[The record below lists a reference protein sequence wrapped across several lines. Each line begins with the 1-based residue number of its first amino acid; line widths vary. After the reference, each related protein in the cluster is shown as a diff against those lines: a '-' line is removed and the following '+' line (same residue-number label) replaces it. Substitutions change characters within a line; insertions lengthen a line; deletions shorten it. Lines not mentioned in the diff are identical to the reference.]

1 MLRITLAG
9 LRAHKLRTLL
19 TGIAIMIGVS
29 FLAGTLIYGDTAKA
43 AFYDDLA
50 RPGVGVDVAV
60 IDDFGFGRDR
70 TVDAALLE
78 RVRGLPGVAQADGRV
93 VANLAMLDRN
103 GRVLSNEGRVG
114 YATSVPTTPGMS
126 MFRTVAG
133 RPPGGAGEA
142 ALDEPTA
149 ARQRIT
155 IGDTVTVLDS
165 EGEPRQL
172 QVVGLTDFGA
182 TPVFKGWSVLTLSAP
197 DLGTLTDASGYASVV
212 IAAVPGTDPADLRST
227 VSAAVGA
234 EHRVI
239 TGERFR
245 AELAEGSAKYVEGFL
260 ITLLASAIVALVVA
274 CLVVYNTFT
283 ILVAQRSRE
292 LALLRCVG
300 TSRRQIFGLVIGEAV
315 LVGLLAS
322 AGGVLFSAVVGRV
335 MLVGRDVVGGG
346 VPDHPLVI
354 APGTVVVAL
363 VVGTVTTV
371 ASGVL
376 PAMAAG
382 RVAPLAALREATSSE
397 PDVHN
402 ARRRMISRTIRGAA
416 AIALALGGLAL
427 TGLGL
432 GRGFAGTPAVLGGAM
447 VVFVAI
453 VIALP
458 LVVARLARIVGW
470 LPTRLLGVTGSLA
483 AANAQ
488 RNPRRFAAT
497 TTALMI
503 GIALMS
509 LFTVVLST
517 AREQADLEIAENFP
531 FDFVLDGVSVTR
543 GQDVLPDALVAG
555 LRQRSEFD
563 TVARTRIDA
572 AFIDGD
578 RTTVSAIEPPA
589 ASDSVPPGD
598 GARPDGLEPEI
609 TDGRL
614 ADLAA
619 GTVALRRAF
628 ADDAGLGV
636 GDTVRVD
643 DFDDRGWDARVVA
656 LYDDA
661 PVDGDVL
668 MDWSDF
674 AVHFGHRG
682 DQVLIRRASGVN
694 AAAAGA
700 ALDEVLI
707 QYPLVAVTS
716 QAERREAL
724 TAELDKR
731 LIQFGGLLG
740 MSTLIAI
747 LGIMDT
753 LALSVLERTRESA
766 TLRAL
771 GLGRRQLRV
780 MLLVE
785 ALLMALVGALIGVAF
800 GLVFGWLTAFELIDA
815 YGRGAPSVPVLQL
828 AGYVTLAAL
837 AGMLASVLP
846 ARRAAR
852 ASVVSAMADT

>member
-9 LRAHKLRTLL
+9 LRVHKLRTLL
-19 TGIAIMIGVS
+19 TGIAITIGVS

-50 RPGVGVDVAV
+50 RPGVGVDVA
-60 IDDFGFGRDR
+60 IFDGFGGDR
-70 TVDAALLE
+70 PVNPNLLDH
-78 RVRGLPGVAQADGRV
+78 VRGLPGVAQADGRV
-93 VANLAMLDRN
+93 VTDLAMLDRN
-103 GRVLSNEGRVG
+103 GRVLSNAGRVG
-114 YATSVPTTPGMS
+114 LATSVPTTPGMA
-126 MFRTVAG
+126 MFRTVGG
-133 RPPGGAGEA
+133 RLPAVAGEA
-142 ALDEPTA
+142 SVDQPTA
-149 ARQRIT
+149 DRLRISV
-155 IGDTVTVLDS
+155 GDAVTVLDPL
-165 EGEPRQL
+165 GEPRQL
-172 QVVGLTDFGA
+172 HVVGLTDFGA
-182 TPVFKGWSVLTLSAP
+182 TPVFKGSSVLTLSP
-197 DLGTLTDASGYASVV
+197 SDIETLTRVDGYASIV
-212 IAAVPGTDPADLRST
+212 IAGAPGTDPADLRSA

-234 EHRVI
+234 QYRVI
-239 TGERFR
+239 TGERLR
-245 AELAEGSAKYVEGFL
+245 AELAADSAKYVEGFL
-260 ITLLASAIVALVVA
+260 STLLASAIVALVVA

-283 ILVAQRSRE
+283 ILVAQRTRE

-300 TSRRQIFGLVIGEAV
+300 ASRRQILSLVIGEAI
-315 LVGLLAS
+315 LVGMLAS
-322 AGGVLFSAVVGRV
+322 AGGVLFSAVVGRAL
-335 MLVGRDVVGGG
+335 LVGRGVVGGS

-354 APGTVVVAL
+354 GLGTIIVAL
-363 VVGTVTTV
+363 VAGTVTTV

-376 PAMAAG
+376 PALAAG
-382 RVAPLAALREATSSE
+382 RVPPLAALRDAASPE
-397 PDVHN
+397 PDVN
-402 ARRRMISRTIRGAA
+402 VRRRMTSRTIRGAA
-416 AIALALGGLAL
+416 AIALALVGLAI

-432 GRGFAGTPAVLGGAM
+432 GRGFAGTPAVLSGAM
-447 VVFVAI
+447 IVFVAI
-453 VIALP
+453 VVALP

-517 AREQADLEIAENFP
+517 AREQADLEIAENYP
-531 FDFVLDGVSVTR
+531 FDFVLDGVSVT
-543 GQDVLPDALVAG
+543 GGEDFLPDALVAT
-555 LRQRSEFD
+555 LRGHSEFG
-563 TVARTRIDA
+563 TVARTRIDF
-572 AFIDGD
+572 AFVDGD
-578 RTTVSAIEPPA
+578 HTTVSAIEPPVGSEPA
-589 ASDSVPPGD
+589 PPG
-598 GARPDGLEPEI
+598 GVRRDGLEPEL

-614 ADLAA
+614 DDLAA
-619 GTVALRRAF
+619 GTVALRRGL
-628 ADDAGLGV
+628 ADHAGVGV
-636 GDTVRVD
+636 GDTVHVNDVD
-643 DFDDRGWDARVVA
+643 DHAWDARVVA

-674 AVHFGHRG
+674 AVRFGQRG
-682 DQVLIRRASGVN
+682 DQVLIRRASGVS
-694 AAAAGA
+694 AAAAAA
-700 ALDEVLI
+700 ALDEVLVR
-707 QYPLVAVTS
+707 YPLVAVTS

-731 LIQFGGLLG
+731 LIQLGGLLG

-771 GLGRRQLRV
+771 GLGRRQLRA
-780 MLLVE
+780 MLVVE
-785 ALLMALVGALIGVAF
+785 ALIMALVGALIGVAF

-828 AGYVTLAAL
+828 TGYVTLAAL
-837 AGMLASVLP
+837 AGMLASVMP

-852 ASVVSAMADT
+852 ASVVSAMADI